1 MAFAGCTGS
10 VPIPQKVLVGSFYSF
25 PQKSHTKYKE
35 CFVACQRMIRKSIG
49 RFMTTE
55 VILME
60 KNNKKT
66 KDQLKGEKWKK
77 VLWKLG
83 LQLKFKNFQSF
94 QITCSVLCQAPR
106 YLDANWLCLL
116 KPDYFTVNLIQ
127 KELIGVIPIFERITH
142 PPKVITQSNQI
153 SLPPQALPADVAVA
167 AVPCTVGTNAGWR
180 SKRSLER
187 LGILKRNK
195 ETQYALYSW
204 VTHKFT
210 LISVSS
216 SPGPA
221 KNNSTKKK
229 FSFIVFLIKWYEQ
242 SHQHYKKAE
251 SYSGEVLKITSC
263 QTSPAFR
270 LASEN
275 KVSLTYLLWALI
287 LQRGQQL
294 QRYSHFFL
302 IRCLGMLMW
311 K

>member
-10 VPIPQKVLVGSFYSF
+10 VPIPQKMLVGSFYSF

-221 KNNSTKKK
+221 KNNKKINFLLKYFLSSDTNNPINITRKQKVILEKYLKLRAARPAQHSGLLQKTKSLSPICCGRWYCKEVNSCSGIHT
-229 FSFIVFLIKWYEQ
+229 FSW
-242 SHQHYKKAE
+242 
-251 SYSGEVLKITSC
+251 
-263 QTSPAFR
+263 
-270 LASEN
+270 
-275 KVSLTYLLWALI
+275 
-287 LQRGQQL
+287 
-294 QRYSHFFL
+294 
-302 IRCLGMLMW
+302 
-311 K
+311 

>member
-25 PQKSHTKYKE
+25 PQKSHTKYRE

-127 KELIGVIPIFERITH
+127 KELIGLIPIFERITH

-221 KNNSTKKK
+221 KNNKK
-229 FSFIVFLIKWYEQ
+229 INFL
-242 SHQHYKKAE
+242 
-251 SYSGEVLKITSC
+251 LKYFLSSDTNNPINITRK
-263 QTSPAFR
+263 Q
-270 LASEN
+270 
-275 KVSLTYLLWALI
+275 KVILEKYLKLWAARPAQHSGL
-287 LQRGQQL
+287 LQKTKSLSPICRG
-294 QRYSHFFL
+294 RWNRKEVNSCSGIHTFS
-302 IRCLGMLMW
+302 W
-311 K
+311 